1 MLTLAPGVTL
11 WDSGEFLAAIH
22 ALGIPHPP
30 GTPLYVLLGN
40 VWSLLFADLFGFARA
55 INLLSAVCTAL
66 GCGILANLFAK
77 WTGDDFGATAAGI
90 VAGLMSTVWMSATET
105 EVYGVALLFGC
116 LILWAGDRAGERS
129 DMRWSLLTA
138 YLAGLAWSLH
148 LTALLVLPSAILLV
162 FTTHDGYFA
171 VPVGRR
177 HVDGRRETHSF
188 AKLMR
193 ASIIVAVLGIAGTVG
208 VFIAML
214 SLARGFKATLVA
226 SGSNDNAIVMRA
238 GATSEMMSGIP
249 LEHIKIMQDAPG
261 VARGDAGPLVTSEV
275 VVVAPFPLRSTGTD
289 ANVQVRGVSANVL
302 TIRKNTKVAQGRM
315 FEPGLSELVVGKN
328 ANTTYSGLTVG
339 NTVDFGGGHWRV
351 VGVFD
356 AGGSAF
362 DSEVWCDARV
372 LDDVYK
378 RPSNVFQSVTVHL
391 TSPDALQQF
400 KDSVTADP
408 RLNVDVSREI
418 DYYSKQST
426 RMTQLITIL
435 GGLVA
440 SVMAIGAIFG
450 ALNTM
455 YSAVA
460 ERGREIA
467 TMRALGFGGAAV
479 VFSFLIEALLISFI
493 GGAIGA
499 VAVLP
504 LNGLTTG
511 AMNWQTF
518 SHLAFA
524 FKITPGL
531 LLAGIIFALLM
542 GLFGG
547 LPPAMRAAWRPV
559 AVALRE
565 L

>member
-1 MLTLAPGVTL
+1 M
-11 WDSGEFLAAIH
+11 AIPVVYN
-22 ALGIPHPP
+22 LRS
-30 GTPLYVLLGN
+30 VK
-40 VWSLLFADLFGFARA
+40 ARWT
-55 INLLSAVCTAL
+55 SA
-66 GCGILANLFAK
+66 
-77 WTGDDFGATAAGI
+77 
-90 VAGLMSTVWMSATET
+90 
-105 EVYGVALLFGC
+105 
-116 LILWAGDRAGERS
+116 
-129 DMRWSLLTA
+129 
-138 YLAGLAWSLH
+138 
-148 LTALLVLPSAILLV
+148 
-162 FTTHDGYFA
+162 
-171 VPVGRR
+171 
-177 HVDGRRETHSF
+177 
-188 AKLMR
+188 
-193 ASIIVAVLGIAGTVG
+193 IVAVLGIAGTVG

-408 RLNVDVSREI
+408 RLNVDVSRVI

-426 RMTQLITIL
+426 RMTQLITVL

-467 TMRALGFGGAAV
+467 TM
-479 VFSFLIEALLISFI
+479 
-493 GGAIGA
+493 
-499 VAVLP
+499 
-504 LNGLTTG
+504 
-511 AMNWQTF
+511 
-518 SHLAFA
+518 
-524 FKITPGL
+524 
-531 LLAGIIFALLM
+531 
-542 GLFGG
+542 
-547 LPPAMRAAWRPV
+547 
-559 AVALRE
+559 
-565 L
+565 